1 MIKSKQIFNIRETA
15 QTLVPDKLG
24 RSSYLASLAFV
35 LVMLLLITLML
46 GSLPPSVPLY
56 FTLPWGEARL
66 APKLMLYILP
76 IITLVLI
83 VFNLGLGRLS
93 DKLSPLL
100 PRVLAVSTFV
110 IAGMMLISILGI
122 MQSLVL

>member
-1 MIKSKQIFNIRETA
+1 MIKSKQIFSIRETA
-15 QTLVPDKLG
+15 EILVPDKLG
-24 RSSYLASLAFV
+24 RGSYLTSLALV

-46 GSLPPSVPLY
+46 GRLPPSVPLY

-66 APKLMLYILP
+66 APKPMLYILP
-76 IITLVLI
+76 IITLILI

-100 PRVLAVSTFV
+100 PRVLAVSTVV